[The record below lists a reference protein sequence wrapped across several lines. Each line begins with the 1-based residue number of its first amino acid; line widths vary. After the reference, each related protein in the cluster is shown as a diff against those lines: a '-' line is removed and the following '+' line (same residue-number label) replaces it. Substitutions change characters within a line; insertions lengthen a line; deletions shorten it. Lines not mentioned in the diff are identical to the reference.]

1 MRVSGGNP
9 ISIAEFFNQAANT
22 LPSPYYRF
30 DGDGDYVEMADDAN
44 LDVGTGDFSIHLKFR
59 PLDLASAEQYLINK
73 EAGGIGWGLELKED
87 DLWIRLDDGTVDVSA
102 IISASAFSDNTEVD
116 VFVTFDRDGNALA
129 YVNGLLSG
137 VAVDISTA
145 ALTLDNAGVMR
156 VATESGGTTYEF
168 EGQFVLVELF
178 NLNLTAAEVAAYANG
193 GTPFKYWKANQTENL
208 TEGAFATHA
217 NWDATNDFVD
227 TGGNATFTWSA
238 NQTSTLTQTQA
249 NLAVAG
255 VGAKRYR
262 FTYDLAEPVAFDG
275 DGAITITNS
284 FGSVATTIPLTAG
297 TGLTIEF
304 TSKSS
309 PTDFVISI
317 VSGSDTQGTYVLDN
331 LSLIQIGGIA
341 GYDSATMGISSWFD
355 KHNGNDG
362 TVTNATLANEVAAM
376 SLTDKLTITADSAE
390 VMLVQKED
398 GTDIFYIDTT
408 TPKVVSLVDLYV
420 PATSLYVG
428 SEHFQATDASKINGI
443 TAGTKAASKAL
454 VADAAGNIDNI
465 VIGRSALPA
474 LEFKDTDCAVTDVN
488 ASINI
493 DASDTGDGTE
503 DIDVRMSQQVAGSL
517 TNFLFSDADG
527 DLTLGHT
534 TQNIAFNGNLL
545 VDEYIYHN
553 GDLDTYIK
561 FQSDNISFIVGGH
574 TAFVYAEDATSTLG
588 IDAEGLADIS
598 FGGGN
603 VVFGGAEG
611 NFDGN
616 VGINV
621 VPEIWHGDLSVVQL
635 GGNGAWS
642 SSTTAGATKLMTL
655 SHNSYVALADGLWKY
670 QNTDE
675 ASAYRQL
682 SGTHVF
688 RVAGSGTVDTDI
700 TWIDALTIA
709 NDANVGIG
717 VSSLENWQSGWR
729 ALQIGGN
736 AALFAHATPAASR
749 HLYLTNNLYHD
760 GSFKTI
766 STDES
771 NAIAMLH
778 GTFVFKVGALA
789 SLDSTPTFTD
799 ALTIA
804 NNANVGIETENLAT
818 WTSTVSALQ
827 VGGTA
832 GLSSETTQADGTKT
846 WVSANAYHSSSTDTW
861 KYISTNASDEANS
874 IMFSDGAVRFRTAI
888 AGVADAGISWINQL
902 VLQNNSGSLS
912 ATFGGDI
919 IVPVGN
925 KIHLELDQEYFI
937 SSGSTIQVFTGG
949 AKRFTFETGAF
960 RAANGGAI
968 QNAGS
973 SATVPTLTPNDDY
986 TGYGIGGL
994 ISGGFISGIANSTEG
1009 WRLVEDTS
1017 NVTMHYP
1024 EATTPTAIASYWS
1037 IYGKADN
1044 LLYFQDGAGVEYTV
1058 GGTPSFKSYTVSD
1071 FGNSDSHYTA
1081 GFYSA
1086 PVEDVTLTIGGSVTQ
1101 TYGTAGQSHAAHA
1114 FCVASGAGG
1123 TDLVLTVT
1131 GVSITDA
1138 GVKNDADSEIIVA
1151 DTDTATTDAY
1161 YETSKKWLGQITYT
1175 LTGSAGAF
1183 TFNYG
1188 FCKYEDWGNRAFTLT
1203 DFETTGKMGASE
1215 TGLNIEL
1222 LHHKATGWTYHA
1234 SAFVPG
1240 TGALTSLST
1249 DHGTNNDV
1257 ANDEHFAYKRASLAT
1272 AVDGSASEGLVIKVT
1287 TAVNNSIDYMNSH
1300 IGVTL

>member
-1 MRVSGGNP
+1 
-9 ISIAEFFNQAANT
+9 
-22 LPSPYYRF
+22 
-30 DGDGDYVEMADDAN
+30 
-44 LDVGTGDFSIHLKFR
+44 
-59 PLDLASAEQYLINK
+59 
-73 EAGGIGWGLELKED
+73 
-87 DLWIRLDDGTVDVSA
+87 
-102 IISASAFSDNTEVD
+102 
-116 VFVTFDRDGNALA
+116 
-129 YVNGLLSG
+129 
-137 VAVDISTA
+137 
-145 ALTLDNAGVMR
+145 
-156 VATESGGTTYEF
+156 
-168 EGQFVLVELF
+168 
-178 NLNLTAAEVAAYANG
+178 
-193 GTPFKYWKANQTENL
+193 
-208 TEGAFATHA
+208 
-217 NWDATNDFVD
+217 
-227 TGGNATFTWSA
+227 
-238 NQTSTLTQTQA
+238 
-249 NLAVAG
+249 
-255 VGAKRYR
+255 
-262 FTYDLAEPVAFDG
+262 
-275 DGAITITNS
+275 
-284 FGSVATTIPLTAG
+284 
-297 TGLTIEF
+297 
-304 TSKSS
+304 
-309 PTDFVISI
+309 
-317 VSGSDTQGTYVLDN
+317 
-331 LSLIQIGGIA
+331 
-341 GYDSATMGISSWFD
+341 
-355 KHNGNDG
+355 
-362 TVTNATLANEVAAM
+362 
-376 SLTDKLTITADSAE
+376 
-390 VMLVQKED
+390 
-398 GTDIFYIDTT
+398 
-408 TPKVVSLVDLYV
+408 
-420 PATSLYVG
+420 
-428 SEHFQATDASKINGI
+428 
-443 TAGTKAASKAL
+443 
-454 VADAAGNIDNI
+454 
-465 VIGRSALPA
+465 
-474 LEFKDTDCAVTDVN
+474 
-488 ASINI
+488 
-493 DASDTGDGTE
+493 
-503 DIDVRMSQQVAGSL
+503 
-517 TNFLFSDADG
+517 
-527 DLTLGHT
+527 
-534 TQNIAFNGNLL
+534 
-545 VDEYIYHN
+545 
-553 GDLDTYIK
+553 
-561 FQSDNISFIVGGH
+561 
-574 TAFVYAEDATSTLG
+574 
-588 IDAEGLADIS
+588 
-598 FGGGN
+598 
-603 VVFGGAEG
+603 
-611 NFDGN
+611 
-616 VGINV
+616 
-621 VPEIWHGDLSVVQL
+621 
-635 GGNGAWS
+635 
-642 SSTTAGATKLMTL
+642 
-655 SHNSYVALADGLWKY
+655 
-670 QNTDE
+670 
-675 ASAYRQL
+675 
-682 SGTHVF
+682 
-688 RVAGSGTVDTDI
+688 
-700 TWIDALTIA
+700 
-709 NDANVGIG
+709 
-717 VSSLENWQSGWR
+717 
-729 ALQIGGN
+729 
-736 AALFAHATPAASR
+736 
-749 HLYLTNNLYHD
+749 
-760 GSFKTI
+760 
-766 STDES
+766 
-771 NAIAMLH
+771 
-778 GTFVFKVGALA
+778 
-789 SLDSTPTFTD
+789 
-799 ALTIA
+799 
-804 NNANVGIETENLAT
+804 
-818 WTSTVSALQ
+818 
-827 VGGTA
+827 
-832 GLSSETTQADGTKT
+832 
-846 WVSANAYHSSSTDTW
+846 
-861 KYISTNASDEANS
+861 
-874 IMFSDGAVRFRTAI
+874 MFSDGAVRFRTAI

>member
-1 MRVSGGNP
+1 MAIRDFLIFDDTTPVPEEAQLGSGDTARLMLDSARAMVVLTEAEADVFVIDTVAGIVTMSSVGVSGAIP
-9 ISIAEFFNQAANT
+9 T
-22 LPSPYYRF
+22 LAFY
-30 DGDGDYVEMADDAN
+30 DTDCGDGDVSASIVVDATTTTTN
-44 LDVGTGDFSIHLKFR
+44 IEEVDFSIYQQKT
-59 PLDLASAEQYLINK
+59 
-73 EAGGIGWGLELKED
+73 
-87 DLWIRLDDGTVDVSA
+87 GTLTRTF
-102 IISASAFSDNTEVD
+102 FSDID
-116 VFVTFDRDGNALA
+116 QGIWL
-129 YVNGLLSG
+129 YPLG
-137 VAVDISTA
+137 
-145 ALTLDNAGVMR
+145 
-156 VATESGGTTYEF
+156 ES
-168 EGQFVLVELF
+168 
-178 NLNLTAAEVAAYANG
+178 ANPVSI
-193 GTPFKYWKANQTENL
+193 T
-208 TEGAFATHA
+208 
-217 NWDATNDFVD
+217 
-227 TGGNATFTWSA
+227 TGGDLNIASK
-238 NQTSTLTQTQA
+238 LTH
-249 NLAVAG
+249 
-255 VGAKRYR
+255 
-262 FTYDLAEPVAFDG
+262 DG
-275 DGAITITNS
+275 DA
-284 FGSVATTIPLTAG
+284 
-297 TGLTIEF
+297 
-304 TSKSS
+304 
-309 PTDFVISI
+309 
-317 VSGSDTQGTYVLDN
+317 
-331 LSLIQIGGIA
+331 
-341 GYDSATMGISSWFD
+341 
-355 KHNGNDG
+355 
-362 TVTNATLANEVAAM
+362 
-376 SLTDKLTITADSAE
+376 
-390 VMLVQKED
+390 
-398 GTDIFYIDTT
+398 
-408 TPKVVSLVDLYV
+408 
-420 PATSLYVG
+420 
-428 SEHFQATDASKINGI
+428 
-443 TAGTKAASKAL
+443 
-454 VADAAGNIDNI
+454 
-465 VIGRSALPA
+465 
-474 LEFKDTDCAVTDVN
+474 
-488 ASINI
+488 
-493 DASDTGDGTE
+493 
-503 DIDVRMSQQVAGSL
+503 
-517 TNFLFSDADG
+517 
-527 DLTLGHT
+527 
-534 TQNIAFNGNLL
+534 
-545 VDEYIYHN
+545 
-553 GDLDTYIK
+553 DTYLQ
-561 FQSDNISFIVGGH
+561 FSADQLQLIVGGA
-574 TAFVYAEDATSTLG
+574 TAFNYDEGALNTLA
-588 IDAEGLADIS
+588 IDQEGTADIS

-603 VVFGGAEG
+603 VFFGGAG
-611 NFDGN
+611 GSSDGN
-616 VGINV
+616 VGIGNSSL
-621 VPEIWHGDLSVVQL
+621 EAWHTNLTAVQL
-635 GGNGAWS
+635 GGNGAIMAES
-642 SSTTAGATKLMTL
+642 AQGA
-655 SHNSYVALADGLWKY
+655 SGFFHVI
-670 QNTDE
+670 QN
-675 ASAYRQL
+675 AY
-682 SGTHVF
+682 F
-688 RVAGSGTVDTDI
+688 DD
-700 TWIDALTIA
+700 
-709 NDANVGIG
+709 
-717 VSSLENWQSGWR
+717 
-729 ALQIGGN
+729 
-736 AALFAHATPAASR
+736 
-749 HLYLTNNLYHD
+749 TNNRWEY
-760 GSFKTI
+760 I
-766 STDES
+766 STDQASIYTQGNGEH
-771 NAIAMLH
+771 L
-778 GTFVFKVGALA
+778 FKVVTSGTA
-789 SLDSTPTFTD
+789 DDPITWTT

-804 NNANVGIETENLAT
+804 NNANIGIETENLAT